1 MSGPTRL
8 PSGGAPRQPWAPDQ
22 GPPGVTCPACGLAN
36 EAGAR
41 VCRNCGLPIASA
53 GDPLRGVAPGR
64 VDMPSTH
71 RSGLSATI
79 GLVLVIGLLLV
90 GGSLAVSGGGIL
102 SSGGRLVSGAGADPS
117 AVPTSLP
124 EPAEGQV
131 VLDDGEATDST
142 DPEPDDKPPAE
153 GTSFDY
159 TCEDAAIKDLGKLK
173 WLLSEVAAGPRVDED
188 GAFDQVYWKMS
199 RQSKQAVKKGTTVR
213 MEWTT
218 PKEAQQDYGIQ
229 RVQGDRAL
237 IITFDGPV
245 EITANQTIEAEQLE
259 AEGITQVRRI
269 QLFEGED
276 GKVRAAIGLSSDSC
290 ARMEAKGWGGKATP
304 ANSRVILDIEVFDGA
319 Q

>member
-1 MSGPTRL
+1 V
-8 PSGGAPRQPWAPDQ
+8 
-22 GPPGVTCPACGLAN
+22 GVTCPACGLAN

-102 SSGGRLVSGAGADPS
+102 SSGGRLVSGAEADPS
-117 AVPTSLP
+117 ATPSGLP
-124 EPAEGQV
+124 GPVEGQV
-131 VLDDGEATDST
+131 AIDDGVAGST
-142 DPEPDDKPPAE
+142 SPVPDDAPPAE
-153 GTSFDY
+153 GTSFAY
-159 TCEDAAIKDLGKLK
+159 TCEDAAIKDLGKLR
-173 WLLSEVAAGPRVDED
+173 WQLSEVRAGTRVDED

-199 RQSKQAVKKGTTVR
+199 RQSKKAVKKGTTVR

-218 PKEAQQDYGIQ
+218 PQEAQEAYGIQ

-237 IITFDGPV
+237 VITFDGPV
-245 EITANQTIEAEQLE
+245 QITANQTIEAVQLQ
-259 AEGITQVRRI
+259 AEGIDQIRRI

-276 GKVRAAIGLSSDSC
+276 GNVRAAIGLRTDSC

-304 ANSRVILDIEVFDGA
+304 ANSRVILDIERFDNA

>member
-1 MSGPTRL
+1 
-8 PSGGAPRQPWAPDQ
+8 
-22 GPPGVTCPACGLAN
+22 
-36 EAGAR
+36 

-64 VDMPSTH
+64 VDLPSTH

-102 SSGGRLVSGAGADPS
+102 SSGGRLVSGADPS
-117 AVPTSLP
+117 AAPTSLP
-124 EPAEGQV
+124 EPVEGQV
-131 VLDDGEATDST
+131 VIDDGDAIGSSS
-142 DPEPDDKPPAE
+142 PEPGEKPPAE

-159 TCEDAAIKDLGKLK
+159 TCEDAAIKDLGKLR

-199 RQSKQAVKKGTTVR
+199 RQSKNPVKKGTTVS

-218 PKEAQQDYGIQ
+218 PKEAQQEYGIQ
-229 RVQGDRAL
+229 RVQGERAL

-245 EITANQTIEAEQLE
+245 KITANQTIEAEQLE
-259 AEGITQVRRI
+259 AEGIDQIRRI

-276 GKVRAAIGLSSDSC
+276 GKVRAAIGLNTDSC

-304 ANSRVILDIEVFDGA
+304 ANSRVILDIESFDGA
-319 Q
+319 R